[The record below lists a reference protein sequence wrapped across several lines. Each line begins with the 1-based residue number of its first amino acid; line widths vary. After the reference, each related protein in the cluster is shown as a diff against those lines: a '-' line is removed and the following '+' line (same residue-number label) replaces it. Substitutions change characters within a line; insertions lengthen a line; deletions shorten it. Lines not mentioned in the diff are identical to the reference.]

1 MPAEPADA
9 GYGAGEGLAVVD
21 AAADPEGIA
30 DAVGTAV
37 ADPDADPEAPADP
50 LGAAETLGTGLGLGD
65 GKSVDGTF
73 ANERAKISTNMTS
86 TATAHGCARLSERGG
101 SAPR

>member
-9 GYGAGEGLAVVD
+9 GYGAGEVL
-21 AAADPEGIA
+21 
-30 DAVGTAV
+30 AV
-37 ADPDADPEAPADP
+37 ADADP

-65 GKSVDGTF
+65 GKSIDGTF
-73 ANERAKISTNMTS
+73 ANERAKMSTNMTS
-86 TATAHGCARLSERGG
+86 TATAHGCARLSERAG